1 LAGIN
6 RQVNLYSWRVEHFLG
21 ALAILVVLY
30 FSWQPNRQVN
40 DSWRLAAKLME
51 FSWRSILGGF
61 CLAASRQ
68 ESFPW
73 RFWYF
78 SWQYLSAKAITV
90 WGSSVLASHASMD
103 ARDGRW

>member
-6 RQVNLYSWRVEHFLG
+6 RQVKLYSWRVEHFLG

-40 DSWRLAAKLME
+40 DSWRLAAKLIE
-51 FSWRSILGGF
+51 FPWRSTLGGF

-68 ESFPW
+68 GSFPW

-78 SWQYLSAKAITV
+78 PWRYLAAKAIPV
-90 WGSSVLASHASMD
+90 WGSEPTKPIEFFHQIY
-103 ARDGRW
+103 